1 MFMIKTCRSARTK
14 AKRRLFSSL
23 PSSEYLSG
31 GWRIWSLTLTLCTF
45 LPALSLVLCFTCEC
59 EVRQKS
65 QVLQRKVPVMHP
77 KVLMISC
84 PWGPLHTLAMEASW
98 CKWWARRD
106 ESSSTHSLRLCCDG
120 GAQSLDA
127 EGTAEDRRHSEVWLI
142 FFFPPDC
149 FHTPHHASAAVCEVH
164 GKPDS
169 GTDPAGQW
177 LCGRS
182 VRSWRQGVLRRGET

>member
-31 GWRIWSLTLTLCTF
+31 GWGIWSLTLALCTF
-45 LPALSLVLCFTCEC
+45 LPALSLVFCFTCEC

-84 PWGPLHTLAMEASW
+84 PWGPLHTLAIDASW

-120 GAQSLDA
+120 GAHSLDA

-142 FFFPPDC
+142 FFFFFC
-149 FHTPHHASAAVCEVH
+149 QIAFTPHIMPV
-164 GKPDS
+164 
-169 GTDPAGQW
+169 Q
-177 LCGRS
+177 LF
-182 VRSWRQGVLRRGET
+182 VRCMANQIWELIQLDNDYVEGVLEVGGRVC